1 MKNNPTQ
8 RTPMK
13 RTLLLLACG
22 FTLQIGMAQELPK
35 WASKAKK
42 SVFSVITYT
51 ADNKILNTGNGFYID
66 TNGIAVSDYTLFKG
80 ADHAVV
86 VTADGKEL
94 PVISILGAN
103 DMYDVI
109 KFQTSVNKK
118 TDALQPAT
126 QGAQVGETVYL
137 LPYSTQK
144 AANGQN
150 GTVARIDTIDNS
162 FYYTLNMQTTEKTVS
177 CPVMNSN
184 GEVIGLIQKSA
195 DTESK
200 ESYAIGIGYAQN
212 LSINALSGNDY
223 TLNSIGIKKGLPSD
237 ESQALVYLYVS
248 SSQKTPEEYLNL
260 LNDFISQYPNNTEG
274 YLCRATFYLGTDDL
288 SKISMAEED
297 IKRMFEVSENQAES
311 HYNFAK
317 LLYNYNIGLGDKQGY
332 TDWNLDKGLE
342 EINQALASDKQGLYY
357 QVQGDIYFA
366 QQKYAEAAASYEAL
380 CHTPIGSASSYYSAA
395 KAKELMAE
403 PNYEEIIALMDSA
416 VAKYN
421 KPYGEEAAAFLFE
434 RGRFKATAGKH
445 REAVT
450 DYNDFY
456 DAMMG
461 RVNAEFYY
469 IREQSEIQGRM
480 YQQAI
485 NDINKAV
492 ELEPKN
498 IEYWVE
504 KGGVHMRVNQIDEA
518 IKALQHALSMDNQN
532 AAAYRMLGYC
542 QVQQNNKKEG
552 LDNLQKAKEL
562 GDTVA
567 EGLIQKYSK

>member
-1 MKNNPTQ
+1 
-8 RTPMK
+8 MK

-22 FTLQIGMAQELPK
+22 FTFQLGIAQELPK
-35 WASKAKK
+35 WAAKAKK

-51 ADNKILNTGNGFYID
+51 EDNKILNTGNGFYID
-66 TNGIAVSDYTLFKG
+66 ANGTAVSDYSLFKG

-86 VTADGKEL
+86 VTAEGKEL
-94 PVISILGAN
+94 PVTVILGAN

-109 KFQTSVNKK
+109 KFQTAVQKK
-118 TDALQPAT
+118 AEALQPAT
-126 QGAQVGETVYL
+126 QGASVGETVYL

-144 AANGQN
+144 ATTGQN
-150 GTVARIDTIDNS
+150 GTVAKVDTIDNS
-162 FYYTLNMQTTEKTVS
+162 FYYTLNMKTTEKTVS

-184 GEVIGLIQKSA
+184 GEVIGLIQTNA
-195 DTESK
+195 DEESK

-212 LSINALSGNDY
+212 LSINALSGNDH

-248 SSQKTPEEYLNL
+248 SSQKTPEEYLSL
-260 LNDFISQYPNNTEG
+260 LNDFISQYPDNAEG
-274 YLCRATFYLGTDDL
+274 YLRRATFYLGTADN
-288 SKISMAEED
+288 SKISLAGED
-297 IKRMFEVSENQAES
+297 IKQMFDKSENQAEA

-332 TDWNLDKGLE
+332 ANWNLDKALE
-342 EINQALASDKQGLYY
+342 EVNQALAADKQGLYY

-366 QQKYAEAAASYEAL
+366 QQKYAEAATSYEAL
-380 CHTPIGSASSYYSAA
+380 CQTPVGSASSYYSAA

-434 RGRFKATAGKH
+434 RGRFKAAAGKH

-450 DYNDFY
+450 DYTDFY

-498 IEYWVE
+498 VEYWAE

-518 IKALQHALSMDNQN
+518 IKALQQALSIDNQN

-542 QVQQNNKKEG
+542 QIQQNKKEEG
-552 LDNLQKAKEL
+552 LANLQKAKEL

-567 EGLIQKYSK
+567 ESLIQKYSK

>member
-1 MKNNPTQ
+1 
-8 RTPMK
+8 MK
-13 RTLLLLACG
+13 RTILLLACG
-22 FTLQIGMAQELPK
+22 FALQVGMAQELPK
-35 WASKAKK
+35 WAGKAKK
-42 SVFSVITYT
+42 SVFSVITYS
-51 ADNKILNTGNGFYID
+51 ADNKILNTGNGFYINTD
-66 TNGIAVSDYTLFKG
+66 GTAVSDYSLFKG
-80 ADHAVV
+80 ADHAVI

-94 PVISILGAN
+94 PVTSILGAN

-109 KFQTSVNKK
+109 KFQTTVDKK
-118 TDALQPAT
+118 TEALQPAS
-126 QGAQVGETVYL
+126 QGAKVGETVYL

-144 AANGQN
+144 AATGQN
-150 GTVARIDTIDNS
+150 GTVARVDTIDNS

-177 CPVMNSN
+177 CPVMNGN
-184 GEVIGLIQKSA
+184 GEVIGLIQKNA
-195 DTESK
+195 DAESK
-200 ESYAIGIGYAQN
+200 ESYAIGIGYAQG

-223 TLNSIGIKKGLPSD
+223 TLNSIGIKKGLPAD

-248 SSQKTPEEYLNL
+248 STQKTPEEYLAL
-260 LNDFISQYPNNTEG
+260 LNDFISQYPNNAEG
-274 YLCRATFYLGTDDL
+274 YLRRATFYLGTEDA
-288 SKISMAEED
+288 SKAPLAEED
-297 IKRMFEVSENQAES
+297 IKRMFEVSENQAEA

-332 TDWNLDKGLE
+332 SNWNLDKALE
-342 EINQALASDKQGLYY
+342 EINQALASDAQGLYY

-380 CHTPIGSASSYYSAA
+380 SRTPVGSAASYYSAV
-395 KAKELMAE
+395 KAKELMPE
-403 PNYEEIIALMDSA
+403 PNYGEIIALMDSA

-421 KPYGEEAAAFLFE
+421 QPYGQEAAAFLFE
-434 RGRFKATAGKH
+434 RGRFKAAAGKH

-450 DYNDFY
+450 DYTAFY
-456 DAMMG
+456 DAMLG
-461 RVNAEFYY
+461 QVNAEFYY
-469 IREQSEIQGRM
+469 IREQSEVQGRM

-498 IEYWVE
+498 VEYWVE

-518 IKALQHALSMDNQN
+518 IKALQQALTLDSQS

-542 QVQQNNKKEG
+542 QVQQNKKKEG
-552 LDNLQKAKEL
+552 LANLQKAKEL

-567 EGLIQKYSK
+567 ESLIQKYSK

>member
-1 MKNNPTQ
+1 
-8 RTPMK
+8 MK
-13 RTLLLLACG
+13 RTILLLACG
-22 FTLQIGMAQELPK
+22 FALQVGMAQELPK
-35 WASKAKK
+35 WAGKAKK
-42 SVFSVITYT
+42 SVFSVITYS
-51 ADNKILNTGNGFYID
+51 ADNKILNTGNGFYINTD
-66 TNGIAVSDYTLFKG
+66 GTAVSDYSLFKG
-80 ADHAVV
+80 ADHAVI

-94 PVISILGAN
+94 PVTSILGAN

-109 KFQTSVNKK
+109 KFQTTVDKK
-118 TDALQPAT
+118 TEALQPAS
-126 QGAQVGETVYL
+126 QGAKVGETVYL

-144 AANGQN
+144 AATGQN
-150 GTVARIDTIDNS
+150 GTVARVDTIDNS

-177 CPVMNSN
+177 CPVMNGN
-184 GEVIGLIQKSA
+184 GEVIGLIQKNA
-195 DTESK
+195 DAESK
-200 ESYAIGIGYAQN
+200 ESYAIGIGYAQG

-223 TLNSIGIKKGLPSD
+223 TLNSIGIKKGLPAD

-248 SSQKTPEEYLNL
+248 STQKTPEEYLAL
-260 LNDFISQYPNNTEG
+260 LNDFISQYPNNAEG
-274 YLCRATFYLGTDDL
+274 YLRRATFYLGTEDA
-288 SKISMAEED
+288 SKAPLAEED
-297 IKRMFEVSENQAES
+297 IKRMFEVSENQAEA

-332 TDWNLDKGLE
+332 SNWNLDKALE
-342 EINQALASDKQGLYY
+342 EINQALASDAQGLYY

-380 CHTPIGSASSYYSAA
+380 SRTSVGSAASYYSAA
-395 KAKELMAE
+395 KAKELMPE
-403 PNYEEIIALMDSA
+403 PNYGEIIALMDSA

-421 KPYGEEAAAFLFE
+421 QPYGQEAAAFLFE
-434 RGRFKATAGKH
+434 RGRFKAAAGKH

-450 DYNDFY
+450 DYTAFY
-456 DAMMG
+456 DAMLG
-461 RVNAEFYY
+461 QVNAEFYY
-469 IREQSEIQGRM
+469 IREQSEVQGRM

-498 IEYWVE
+498 VEYWVE

-518 IKALQHALSMDNQN
+518 IKALQQALTLDSQS

-542 QVQQNNKKEG
+542 QVQQNKKKEG
-552 LDNLQKAKEL
+552 LANLQKAKEL

-567 EGLIQKYSK
+567 ESLIQKYSK

>member
-1 MKNNPTQ
+1 
-8 RTPMK
+8 MK
-13 RTLLLLACG
+13 RTLLLLTCG
-22 FTLQIGMAQELPK
+22 FAFQLGIAQELPK
-35 WASKAKK
+35 WAAKAKK

-66 TNGIAVSDYTLFKG
+66 ESGTAVSDYTLFKG

-94 PVISILGAN
+94 PVTSILGAN

-109 KFQTSVNKK
+109 KFQTAVNKK
-118 TDALQPAT
+118 AEALQPAS
-126 QGAQVGETVYL
+126 QGAKTGETVYL

-144 AANGQN
+144 ATTGQN
-150 GTVARIDTIDNS
+150 GTVARVDTISNS
-162 FYYTLNMQTTEKTVS
+162 FYYTLNMQTSDKTVS

-184 GEVIGLIQKSA
+184 GEVIGLIQKNA
-195 DTESK
+195 DAESK
-200 ESYAIGIGYAQN
+200 KSYAIGIGYAKD

-223 TLNSIGIKKGLPSD
+223 ALNSIGIKKGLPSD

-248 SSQKTPEEYLNL
+248 SSQKTPEEYLTL
-260 LNDFISQYPNNTEG
+260 LNDFISQYPNNAEG
-274 YLCRATFYLGTDDL
+274 YLRRATFYLSTDDS
-288 SKISMAEED
+288 SKTPLAEED
-297 IKRMFEVSENQAES
+297 IKHMFEVSENQAEA

-332 TDWNLDKGLE
+332 ANWNLDKALE
-342 EINQALASDKQGLYY
+342 EINQALATDKQGLYY

-366 QQKYAEAAASYEAL
+366 LQKYAEAAASYEAL
-380 CHTPIGSASSYYSAA
+380 SQTPVGSASSYYSAA
-395 KAKELMAE
+395 KAKELMTE

-416 VAKYN
+416 VAKYPQ
-421 KPYGEEAAAFLFE
+421 PYGQEAAAFLFE
-434 RGRFKATAGKH
+434 RGRFKAAAGKH

-450 DYNDFY
+450 DYTDFY
-456 DAMMG
+456 DAMLG
-461 RVNAEFYY
+461 QVNAEFYY
-469 IREQSEIQGRM
+469 VREQSEIQGRM

-498 IEYWVE
+498 VEYWVE

-518 IKALQHALSMDNQN
+518 IKALQQALSLDNQS

-542 QVQQNNKKEG
+542 QIQQNKKKEG
-552 LDNLQKAKEL
+552 LANLQKAKEL

-567 EGLIQKYSK
+567 EGLIQKYNK

>member
-1 MKNNPTQ
+1 
-8 RTPMK
+8 
-13 RTLLLLACG
+13 
-22 FTLQIGMAQELPK
+22 MAQELPK
-35 WASKAKK
+35 WAGKAKK
-42 SVFSVITYT
+42 SVFSVITYS
-51 ADNKILNTGNGFYID
+51 ADNKILNTGNGFYINAD
-66 TNGIAVSDYTLFKG
+66 GTAVSDYSLFKG
-80 ADHAVV
+80 ADHAVI

-94 PVISILGAN
+94 PVTSILGAN

-109 KFQTSVNKK
+109 KFQTTVDKK
-118 TDALQPAT
+118 TEALQPAS
-126 QGAQVGETVYL
+126 QGAKVGETVYL

-144 AANGQN
+144 AATGQN
-150 GTVARIDTIDNS
+150 GTVARVDTIDNS

-177 CPVMNSN
+177 CPVMNGN
-184 GEVIGLIQKSA
+184 GEVIGLIQKNA
-195 DTESK
+195 DAESK
-200 ESYAIGIGYAQN
+200 ESYAIGIGYAQG

-223 TLNSIGIKKGLPSD
+223 TLNSIGIKKGLPAD

-248 SSQKTPEEYLNL
+248 STQKTPEEYLAL
-260 LNDFISQYPNNTEG
+260 LNDFISQYPNNAEG
-274 YLCRATFYLGTDDL
+274 YLRRATFYLGTEDA
-288 SKISMAEED
+288 SKAPLAEED
-297 IKRMFEVSENQAES
+297 IKRMFEVSENQAEA

-332 TDWNLDKGLE
+332 SNWNLDKALE
-342 EINQALASDKQGLYY
+342 EINQALASDAQGLYY

-380 CHTPIGSASSYYSAA
+380 SHTPVGSAASYYSAA
-395 KAKELMAE
+395 KAKELMPE
-403 PNYEEIIALMDSA
+403 PNYGEIIALMDSA

-421 KPYGEEAAAFLFE
+421 QPYGQEAAAFLFE
-434 RGRFKATAGKH
+434 RGRFKAAAGKH

-450 DYNDFY
+450 DYTAFY
-456 DAMMG
+456 DAMLG
-461 RVNAEFYY
+461 QVNAEFYY
-469 IREQSEIQGRM
+469 IREQSEVQGRM

-498 IEYWVE
+498 VEYWVE

-518 IKALQHALSMDNQN
+518 IKALQQALTLDSQS

-542 QVQQNNKKEG
+542 QVQQNKKKEG
-552 LDNLQKAKEL
+552 LANLQKAKEL

-567 EGLIQKYSK
+567 ESLIQKYSK

>member
-1 MKNNPTQ
+1 
-8 RTPMK
+8 MK
-13 RTLLLLACG
+13 RTILLLACG
-22 FTLQIGMAQELPK
+22 FALQVGMAQELPK
-35 WASKAKK
+35 WAGKAKK
-42 SVFSVITYT
+42 SVFSVITYS
-51 ADNKILNTGNGFYID
+51 ADNKILNTGNGFYINAD
-66 TNGIAVSDYTLFKG
+66 GTAVSDYSLFKG
-80 ADHAVV
+80 ADHAVI

-94 PVISILGAN
+94 PVTSILGAN

-109 KFQTSVNKK
+109 KFQTTVDKK
-118 TDALQPAT
+118 TEALQPAS
-126 QGAQVGETVYL
+126 QGAKVGETVYL

-144 AANGQN
+144 AATGQN
-150 GTVARIDTIDNS
+150 GTVVRVDTIDNS

-177 CPVMNSN
+177 CPVMNGN
-184 GEVIGLIQKSA
+184 GEVIGLIQKNA
-195 DTESK
+195 DAESK
-200 ESYAIGIGYAQN
+200 ESYAIGIGYAQG

-223 TLNSIGIKKGLPSD
+223 TLNSIGIKKGLPAD

-248 SSQKTPEEYLNL
+248 STQKTPEEYLAL
-260 LNDFISQYPNNTEG
+260 LNDFISQYPNNAEG
-274 YLCRATFYLGTDDL
+274 YLRRATFYLGTEDA
-288 SKISMAEED
+288 SKAPLAEED
-297 IKRMFEVSENQAES
+297 IKRMFEVSENQAEA

-332 TDWNLDKGLE
+332 SNWNLDKALE
-342 EINQALASDKQGLYY
+342 EINQALASDAQGLYY

-380 CHTPIGSASSYYSAA
+380 SRTPVGSAASYYSAA
-395 KAKELMAE
+395 KAKELMPE
-403 PNYEEIIALMDSA
+403 PNYGEIIALMDSA

-421 KPYGEEAAAFLFE
+421 QPYGQEAAAFLFE
-434 RGRFKATAGKH
+434 RGRFKAAAGKH

-450 DYNDFY
+450 DYTAFY
-456 DAMMG
+456 DAMLG
-461 RVNAEFYY
+461 QVNAEFYY
-469 IREQSEIQGRM
+469 IREQSEVQGRM

-498 IEYWVE
+498 VEYWVE

-518 IKALQHALSMDNQN
+518 IKALQQALTLDSQS

-542 QVQQNNKKEG
+542 QVQQNKKKEG
-552 LDNLQKAKEL
+552 LANLQKAKEL

-567 EGLIQKYSK
+567 ESLIQKYSK